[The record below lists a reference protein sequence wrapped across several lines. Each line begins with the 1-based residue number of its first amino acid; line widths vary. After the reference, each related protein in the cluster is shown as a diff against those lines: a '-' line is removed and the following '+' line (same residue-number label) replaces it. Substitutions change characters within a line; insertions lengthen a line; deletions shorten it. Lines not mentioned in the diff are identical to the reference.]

1 MYYIIVGNKIYIN
14 GFICYKIIKIYV
26 NKLRFKKNF
35 KYVFEYE
42 IVLEI
47 IVYDMFD
54 FRDYYKCGYV

>member
-1 MYYIIVGNKIYIN
+1 MLIN
-14 GFICYKIIKIYV
+14 WD
-26 NKLRFKKNF
+26 LKKNF